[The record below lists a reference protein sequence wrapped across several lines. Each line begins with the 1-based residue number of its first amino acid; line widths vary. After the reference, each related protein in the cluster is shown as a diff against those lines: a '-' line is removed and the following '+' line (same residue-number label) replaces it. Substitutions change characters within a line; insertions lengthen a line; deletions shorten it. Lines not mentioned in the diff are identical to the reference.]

1 MKKVYWAC
9 KHICMLNWFDSF
21 WLTSSTHSWINL
33 SCFLILGIRHSS
45 SDKSL
50 QRFQEAH
57 FRYSRKKGAV
67 FFGKIQI
74 RISESKIWF
83 CIFGGKSKNGS
94 WIHKIHTLE
103 GFFGSNPNQEV
114 WDSQSGRF
122 FFEQKWHTTVVVYL
136 HSYTVFKPFLRH
148 VFCMYVVSAYA
159 GKKKNSSATVLNSYD
174 FTILRCILFEKCL
187 GFKPKCMHFVY
198 SFVVYFAFPSCLRRE
213 DQFVVYFV

>member
-1 MKKVYWAC
+1 MKNNNNKKMTFIMKKVYWAC

-33 SCFLILGIRHSS
+33 SCFLILGIQHSS

-57 FRYSRKKGAV
+57 FRYSRKKGCG

-74 RISESKIWF
+74 RISESKIGF
-83 CIFGGKSKNGS
+83 CIVGGKSKNGS

-122 FFEQKWHTTVVVYL
+122 FSNKNGTQQLSSIYIRILFL
-136 HSYTVFKPFLRH
+136 NPF
-148 VFCMYVVSAYA
+148 
-159 GKKKNSSATVLNSYD
+159 SAT
-174 FTILRCILFEKCL
+174 FFA
-187 GFKPKCMHFVY
+187 CM
-198 SFVVYFAFPSCLRRE
+198 
-213 DQFVVYFV
+213 

>member
-67 FFGKIQI
+67 FL
-74 RISESKIWF
+74 
-83 CIFGGKSKNGS
+83 GKSKFGFPNPKSDFAFLGANPKTDHES
-94 WIHKIHTLE
+94 IKSTPWRDSSDQIHIRKFEIHNL
-103 GFFGSNPNQEV
+103 GVFFRTKMAHNSCRLFNYIRILFLNP
-114 WDSQSGRF
+114 F
-122 FFEQKWHTTVVVYL
+122 
-136 HSYTVFKPFLRH
+136 
-148 VFCMYVVSAYA
+148 
-159 GKKKNSSATVLNSYD
+159 SAT
-174 FTILRCILFEKCL
+174 FFA
-187 GFKPKCMHFVY
+187 CM
-198 SFVVYFAFPSCLRRE
+198 
-213 DQFVVYFV
+213 